1 MSVSPDSQRSEPVWD
16 DITPH
21 GEDTSEE
28 RSSADTSATPAS
40 EVSPPGSPVK
50 RSAVLNKGDGKA
62 KARSLAASLTL
73 EEQVSLLVAADFWRS
88 KSIPSRGIPAF
99 KTSDGP
105 NGARGGLFT
114 GGTKAA
120 LFPCGIS
127 LAATW
132 NKDILF
138 QVGAHLAGE
147 VKARS
152 AHVLLAP
159 TVCLHRGPLGGRN
172 FESYSED
179 PYLTGKLAASYI
191 KGLQGQGV
199 AATIKHYV
207 GNEQETHRLTID
219 SIIQERPLREL
230 YLRPFE
236 IAIREANPW
245 ALMSSYNLVN
255 GVHADMNNHTL
266 KEILRG
272 EWNYDGLV
280 MSDWG
285 GTNSIIEALEAGCD
299 LEMPVSS
306 KWRGE
311 KLIKALTEG
320 IEENGV
326 HKFVSKQAI
335 ETAAANVL
343 YLVERTRGSD
353 ISAELDE
360 IEDDRPETRKL
371 IRDAGAE
378 GLTLLKNEGAV
389 LPIKPSQTK
398 IAVIGP
404 NANRAI
410 AGGGGSASLNPY
422 YNTLPLES
430 IKAVPG
436 KEVTYAMGCHTFK
449 WLPLAADYC
458 TTASGEPGV
467 ILEFFAGDKFE
478 GIPAV
483 VQRRVNTDLFLWDS
497 VPKEVANEPETGAIR
512 PWSVQA
518 RTFITPV
525 TSGLHTFSFSSVG
538 PGRLLVDGKVMV
550 DCWDWT
556 EQGEAMFDNSVDV
569 LFDLQCEAGKPVELV
584 AETTNE
590 IRPLKKQ
597 QREMAK
603 AGVTHAYGGCRIGYK
618 EEDKVDY
625 LQQAVDAAK
634 AADVAVIIVG
644 LDKEWESEGYDRKT
658 MDLPSNGSQ
667 DRLIEAVLSANPNTI
682 VVNQSGSPVTMPWAE
697 RVPAI
702 IQAWY
707 QGQEAGNALADVLF
721 GFANPSGKLPTTFP
735 KRLEDNPTYHNW
747 PGENLKVVYGEGLYI
762 GYRHYERLG
771 IEPLWAFGHGLSYTT
786 FTYGKPTISA
796 PTLPEAGTI
805 TLTLPITNSGSLDGS
820 EIVQAYIHDEKSRL
834 PRPVKELAA
843 FDKVFVKVGETKNAT
858 LILDKYSIGYYDTD
872 IPAWIAEEGVF
883 QVLIGASSID
893 IRETI
898 SFEVQESFTWIA

>member
-1 MSVSPDSQRSEPVWD
+1 MLESPDSQRNDPIWD
-16 DITPH
+16 VTPQ
-21 GEDTSEE
+21 GEET
-28 RSSADTSATPAS
+28 SSADTSTTPAS
-40 EVSPPGSPVK
+40 ELSPPGSPTSKSSSPISKV
-50 RSAVLNKGDGKA
+50 DGRA
-62 KARSLAASLTL
+62 KARALAASLSL

-88 KSIPSRGIPAF
+88 KSIPSKGIPAF

-105 NGARGGLFT
+105 NGARGGIFT
-114 GGTKAA
+114 DGTKAA

-138 QVGAHLAGE
+138 QVGEHLADE

-191 KGLQGQGV
+191 NGLQGKGV

-207 GNEQETHRLTID
+207 GNEQETFRLTID

-230 YLRPFE
+230 YLKPFE
-236 IAIREANPW
+236 IAVREANPW
-245 ALMSSYNLVN
+245 AVMSSYNLIN
-255 GVHADMNNHTL
+255 GVHADMNDHTL

-280 MSDWG
+280 MSDWTG
-285 GTNSIIEALEAGCD
+285 INSIIEAVEAGCD

-311 KLIKALTEG
+311 KLISAIKEG
-320 IEENGV
+320 IEQKDGTK
-326 HKFVSKQAI
+326 KFLSKEAV
-335 ETAAANVL
+335 ELAATNVL
-343 YLVERTRGSD
+343 RLVERTRGSD
-353 ISAELDE
+353 MSAELAE
-360 IEDDRPETRKL
+360 REDDRPETRKL
-371 IRDAGAE
+371 IREAGAE
-378 GLTLLKNEGAV
+378 GLTLLKNDGAV

-422 YNTLPLES
+422 YNTLPLDS

-436 KEVTYAMGCHTFK
+436 KEVIYAMGCHMFK

-458 TTASGEPGV
+458 TTDSGEPGV
-467 ILEFFAGDKFE
+467 KLEFFYGDNFV
-478 GIPAV
+478 GPPAV
-483 VQRRVNTDLFLWDS
+483 VEQRTNTDLFLWDS
-497 VPKEVANEPETGAIR
+497 VPKEVANGPDGAIR
-512 PWSVQA
+512 PWSVSA
-518 RTFITPV
+518 KTTLTPV

-569 LFDLQCEAGKPVELV
+569 LFELKCEAGKPLELI

-590 IRPLKKQ
+590 IRPLDKKK
-597 QREMAK
+597 REMDR

-618 EEDKVDY
+618 EEDTIDY
-625 LQQAVDAAK
+625 LQQAIDAAQ
-634 AADVAVIIVG
+634 ASDVAVVIVG
-644 LDKEWESEGYDRKT
+644 NDGEWESEGYDRKT

-667 DRLIEAVLSANPNTI
+667 DRLIEAVLKANPNTI
-682 VVNQSGSPVTMPWAE
+682 VVNQSGAPVTMPWAD

-702 IQAWY
+702 LQAWY

-721 GFANPSGKLPTTFP
+721 GFVNPSGKLPTTFP

-747 PGENLKVVYGEGLYI
+747 PGENLKVLYGEGLYI

-796 PTLPEAGTI
+796 TALPEAGQITVTI
-805 TLTLPITNSGSLDGS
+805 PITNSGGVDGS

-834 PRPVKELAA
+834 PRPEKELQA
-843 FDKVFVKVGETKNAT
+843 FDKIFLKAGETNNAILT
-858 LILDKYSIGYYDTD
+858 LDKYSVGYYDTD
-872 IPAWIAEEGVF
+872 IPAWIAEEGIF
-883 QVLIGASSID
+883 KVLIGSSSTD
-893 IRETI
+893 IRDTV